1 MVAADRRRPGA
12 FCKPDLLK
20 LAELLKLR
28 QACFGRPEKKMVANF
43 KPETRKH
50 RAIHLSADS
59 SMRDSSPKPSL
70 DHIVCGFDPR
80 KQLNSKRGKFPN
92 VHGFR

>member
-28 QACFGRPEKKMVANF
+28 QACFGRPEKKWWQILNQRL
-43 KPETRKH
+43 ESTG
-50 RAIHLSADS
+50 HLSADS

-70 DHIVCGFDPR
+70 DLIVYDFDPR
-80 KQLNSKRGKFPN
+80 KQFNSKRGKFPN